1 MVEVTRGVVRGSLK
15 WCFGLIHLG
24 MSPLCWGAEFRR
36 ARAQR
41 WEEAGLHH
49 HTGDFIR
56 GRMPR
61 DQGQGCRW
69 GTGLSSTR
77 SPLGPSGEA
86 GGTGVPPGTG
96 APERR
101 QERRRLGSPTV
112 AESWTRNP
120 ATLAG
125 GARLTTSP
133 WGPGIQHLLSGET
146 DHLEGL

>member
-1 MVEVTRGVVRGSLK
+1 MAEMVEVSRGVVRESLK

-24 MSPLCWGAEFRR
+24 MSPLCRGAEFRR

-56 GRMPR
+56 GRGRGAGRVLGRAPHAAPLVQR
-61 DQGQGCRW
+61 ERLEEQGCPQEPELQSAGRK
-69 GTGLSSTR
+69 G
-77 SPLGPSGEA
+77 GERA
-86 GGTGVPPGTG
+86 
-96 APERR
+96 A
-101 QERRRLGSPTV
+101 LLV
-112 AESWTRNP
+112 AESRTRNP

-133 WGPGIQHLLSGET
+133 CGPGIQHLLSGET